1 MEYHLPEYCCVTTI
15 EEFEAYVRSP
25 PVINYIKC
33 KLAAVGKLWV
43 FPDALSYSEYH
54 SKRHMNLQLIQRA
67 KWKEKTQD
75 LQFGEDS
82 ESSKAA
88 EAEPKKR
95 EKLRIRIQP
104 PIHRFLL
111 RARRKNK
118 KWIFRNNLKKK
129 EKEGLD
135 LSKWLQENFSSEIQ
149 AANPIMNHPVPTKI
163 TSIDLPQIIKSKSR
177 VGIFVMETQTTKEID
192 LWVPCKGSS
201 LMENEMEQLLQT
213 HTTRTKLRSC
223 LQKNN
228 YTKVPIKKD
237 SSWYFI
243 HPGLPANYSIAQAR
257 QGNVQFINRIA
268 WEKGRGIRS
277 L

>member
-88 EAEPKKR
+88 EAEPKKKR
-95 EKLRIRIQP
+95 KV
-104 PIHRFLL
+104 
-111 RARRKNK
+111 KNK
-118 KWIFRNNLKKK
+118 NPTSDSSIPPPRKKKKQKVDLPQQPEKK

-149 AANPIMNHPVPTKI
+149 AANPLMNHPVPTKI